1 MVHCQRLRRKRRKIE
16 REALRSLSLADALA
30 STAEEHSGEHAM
42 RDESKAARDSSSDDW
57 DDSDQDEIVT
67 ALKRALK

>member
-1 MVHCQRLRRKRRKIE
+1 M
-16 REALRSLSLADALA
+16 SLADALA

-42 RDESKAARDSSSDDW
+42 RDESEAARDSSSDDW

-67 ALKRALK
+67 ALKGALE